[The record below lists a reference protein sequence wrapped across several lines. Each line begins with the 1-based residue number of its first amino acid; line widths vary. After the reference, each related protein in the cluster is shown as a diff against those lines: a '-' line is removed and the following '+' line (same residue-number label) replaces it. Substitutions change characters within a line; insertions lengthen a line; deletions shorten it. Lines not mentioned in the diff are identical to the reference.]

1 MGSPSPNH
9 SPNHPKLS
17 HLQALIAIA
26 DAGSFSEA
34 ALNLQLSQSAI
45 SYAIATLEEDLGV
58 VLLSRGRRGAHL
70 TPVGEQIVDRA
81 RRITLLLD
89 DVVKQANLAKGLEG
103 GYVRISSFRSAA
115 SHVLPEVIAEFCRR
129 YPAIAV
135 HLAEHDD
142 GPSAEQDLRH
152 GRVDL
157 ALTYEATQ
165 KTSAPHTVAVGSDDT
180 VFETWNL
187 MQDDFVALF
196 PPEFEPQKDN
206 LEWADLMAYPLVMA
220 PEGDLCDAIVYE
232 HCANYG
238 ITLTPKYHVRSD
250 ATIVNMVAKGL
261 GATIS
266 PRLAS
271 QPVPHG
277 VQVYSLPVP
286 LFRTVQVAILKE
298 ALLTPAAFAFLDLLK
313 AMCANSMCAN
323 STH

>member
-1 MGSPSPNH
+1 MGSGSQ
-9 SPNHPKLS
+9 NHPKLS

-34 ALNLQLSQSAI
+34 ALNLQMSQSAV
-45 SYAIATLEEDLGV
+45 SYAIACLEEELGV

-70 TPVGEQIVDRA
+70 TPVGEQIVERA
-81 RRITLLLD
+81 RCVAHLLD
-89 DVVKQANLAKGLEG
+89 DIVKQANLAKGLEG

-115 SHVLPEVIAEFCRR
+115 SHVLPEVIAEFCQR

-135 HLAEHDD
+135 HIAEHDD
-142 GPSAEQDLRH
+142 GPNAERDLRH

-157 ALTYEATQ
+157 AVTYEATS
-165 KTSAPHTVAVGSDDT
+165 KLTSPQTMAIDGVDSD
-180 VFETWNL
+180 FETWNL
-187 MQDDFVALF
+187 MQDDFVMLF
-196 PPEFEPQKDN
+196 PPEFEAEGESIRWD
-206 LEWADLMAYPLVMA
+206 DLKAYPLVMA

-232 HCANYG
+232 HCAQYG

-266 PRLAS
+266 PRLATE
-271 QPVPHG
+271 PTPKG
-277 VQVYSLPVP
+277 VKVYSLPVP
-286 LFRTVQVAILKE
+286 VFRTVQVAILKD

-313 AMCANSMCAN
+313 AMYAS
-323 STH
+323 HP